1 MRKILESSEFKKIKH
16 HRTLFFSSN
25 GICLGKNNDTP
36 FISFEHGLS
45 YFNIQSVIEDDNTL
59 IVQGILSPDAPF
71 HIISSKDCLRNV
83 PPTDQNILLRAI
95 HLVELDSRTNHCT
108 ICSGILRFVRDAA
121 EKKCSLCTKSF
132 FPSLAPA
139 VMVLIQREKDILLA
153 RSPHFTP
160 GMYIAIAGFIDI
172 GESAEAAAIREVR
185 EEVGLK
191 ICNLKY
197 FCTQSWPFP
206 SSFMIA
212 FTTEYDGGEICMDP
226 LEIEDARWFAKD
238 KLPDLPPMP
247 SIARTLI
254 ESVLSS

>member
-1 MRKILESSEFKKIKH
+1 
-16 HRTLFFSSN
+16 
-25 GICLGKNNDTP
+25 
-36 FISFEHGLS
+36 
-45 YFNIQSVIEDDNTL
+45 
-59 IVQGILSPDAPF
+59 
-71 HIISSKDCLRNV
+71 
-83 PPTDQNILLRAI
+83 
-95 HLVELDSRTNHCT
+95 
-108 ICSGILRFVRDAA
+108 
-121 EKKCSLCTKSF
+121 
-132 FPSLAPA
+132 LAPA